1 MPEPLG
7 ARESEPADLVRTA
20 FSAFRQR
27 DRETIRSISDPD
39 VEFRTVDAL
48 GLVGDTRRGLDA
60 VMEWWDQ
67 MDSSDSWLRASPRTI
82 EDMGAGWVLV
92 SGTQA
97 EKGRTGGRFAASV
110 AWLFKVRDGLIVS
123 AIGYA
128 SDADARRALEED
140 SAT

>member
-92 SGTQA
+92 VGTMSETGQS
-97 EKGRTGGRFAASV
+97 GGRVGASV
-110 AWLFKVRDGLIVS
+110 AWLFRVCDGLLS
-123 AIGYA
+123 AAIGFPNETE
-128 SDADARRALEED
+128 ARRALAD
-140 SAT
+140 F